1 MRNGCRKVL
10 FQSEGKPSKEKLKK
24 SRVKKSTSPFLVC
37 MKKSIKKTTTKD
49 ENGLSDIRD
58 RC

>member
-1 MRNGCRKVL
+1 MKNERK
-10 FQSEGKPSKEKLKK
+10 GKTKVRRMKERKYVNK
-24 SRVKKSTSPFLVC
+24 
-37 MKKSIKKTTTKD
+37 MEIEKTRERYRTEPKNRTTKD